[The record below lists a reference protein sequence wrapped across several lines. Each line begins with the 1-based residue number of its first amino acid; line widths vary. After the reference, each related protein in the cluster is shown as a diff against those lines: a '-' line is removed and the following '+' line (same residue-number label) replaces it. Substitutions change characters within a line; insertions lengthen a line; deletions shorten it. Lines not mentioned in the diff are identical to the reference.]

1 MCSMGRGP
9 LISRCFKVLV
19 ERGAQATVEAAIL
32 LPSFC
37 IVVLLALQPVCVRY
51 TQAVM
56 EVAAA
61 QGCRLVATGEGA
73 DERSTRAFILRRLA
87 AVPDI
92 AIFHA
97 GGPLAWEVDYG
108 GEGEAGRFVE
118 IEGWVKPLPVL
129 GVFVG
134 AFGERNAA
142 GDVRLRVRAAMR
154 PRPAWVK
161 GDYDAWIQE

>member
-1 MCSMGRGP
+1 M
-9 LISRCFKVLV
+9 LV